1 VRVFI
6 VFRDTIY
13 ASGLKATLAA
23 APEVES
29 VELATSIALAWEHQA
44 LEDATLIVLDN
55 SLGGAAAFVQ
65 DISLETSARI
75 LVCVR
80 DATSEIVLEVLNS
93 GAGGVLTH
101 DQLTP
106 ETLLG
111 ALTAMAAGVVALDA
125 GAVQHIARAADGSEP
140 QRSTPPDGRFTAREQ
155 MVLRLVA
162 AGLSNREIAE
172 RLSYSERTIKTIL
185 HDVVTKLGVKSR
197 SHAVAMAVRER
208 MI

>member
-1 VRVFI
+1 MRVFI

-13 ASGLKATLAA
+13 ASGLRATLAA
-23 APEVES
+23 APEIEA
-29 VELATSIALAWEHQA
+29 VELSTSIALAWEHQA
-44 LEDATLIVLDN
+44 LEEADLIVLDN
-55 SLGGAAAFVQ
+55 SLGGAAAFIQ
-65 DISLETSARI
+65 DISLETSTRI

-80 DATSEIVLEVLNS
+80 DANPEALLEILNS

-101 DQLTP
+101 DQVTP
-106 ETLLG
+106 DTLLG
-111 ALTAMAAGVVALDA
+111 ALRAMSAGVVALDP
-125 GAVQHIARAADGSEP
+125 GAVQLMTRAADGVDI
-140 QRSTPPDGRFTAREQ
+140 QQAPDGRFTAREQ

-172 RLSYSERTIKTIL
+172 RLSYSERTIKTII